1 MVERTTVSRRVFLLF
16 TYIIIT
22 FLAATCLLPII
33 HTVALSFSGKTATI
47 SRQVGFWPVD
57 FTTTAYKAIFE
68 DKQYFTSFAIS
79 VGRVIVGGLLNMLF
93 TVLMAFPL
101 SKTPRQ
107 FAKRNWYMWY
117 LIFTM
122 MFGGGLIPFY
132 LLVSKLGLIDNLL
145 VLVIPSAVPIF
156 SIIILMNYFKGLP
169 EELSD
174 AARIDGASPW
184 TVLFR
189 IFLPISIP
197 CLATIALFSMV
208 GHWNSFFDGLIMLN
222 SQDKLPLQ
230 SYLKMFIIDTNAY
243 TTPNMT
249 MEQLQRVK
257 DISGDNF
264 NSAKLLVSMIPVLAV
279 YPFLQKY
286 FVTGLVLGSVKG

>member
-1 MVERTTVSRRVFLLF
+1 
-16 TYIIIT
+16 
-22 FLAATCLLPII
+22 
-33 HTVALSFSGKTATI
+33 
-47 SRQVGFWPVD
+47 
-57 FTTTAYKAIFE
+57 
-68 DKQYFTSFAIS
+68 
-79 VGRVIVGGLLNMLF
+79 
-93 TVLMAFPL
+93 
-101 SKTPRQ
+101 
-107 FAKRNWYMWY
+107 
-117 LIFTM
+117 
-122 MFGGGLIPFY
+122 
-132 LLVSKLGLIDNLL
+132 
-145 VLVIPSAVPIF
+145 
-156 SIIILMNYFKGLP
+156 
-169 EELSD
+169 
-174 AARIDGASPW
+174 
-184 TVLFR
+184 
-189 IFLPISIP
+189 
-197 CLATIALFSMV
+197 MV

>member
-1 MVERTTVSRRVFLLF
+1 MVEHKSISRV
-16 TYIIIT
+16 I
-22 FLAATCLLPII
+22 FLAFSYAFTAVLALSCLLPII
-33 HTVALSFSGKTATI
+33 HTIALSFSGKTAAMSGMVTFI
-47 SRQVGFWPVD
+47 PVK

-68 DKQYFTSFAIS
+68 DKQYFVSFFIS
-79 VGRVIVGGLLNMLF
+79 VWRVIVGGLLNMLF

-101 SKTPRQ
+101 SKSTLHFP
-107 FAKRNWYMWY
+107 KRNWYMWY
-117 LIFTM
+117 MVFTM
-122 MFGGGLIPFY
+122 LFGGGLIPYY
-132 LLVSKLGLIDNLL
+132 LLISKLGLIDNLL
-145 VLVIPSAVPIF
+145 VLVIPGAVPIF
-156 SIIILMNYFKGLP
+156 SVIILMNYFKGLP
-169 EELSD
+169 DELSE

-208 GHWNSFFDGLIMLN
+208 GHWNSFFDGLILIN
-222 SQDKLPLQ
+222 SPSKLPLQ

-249 MEQLQRVK
+249 LEQLQRVK
-257 DISGDNF
+257 DISSNNF
-264 NSAKLLVSMIPVLAV
+264 NAAKLVVSMIPVLVV

-286 FVTGLVLGSVKG
+286 FVSGLVLGSVKG